1 MIDTG
6 GESRE
11 VVLKSGGRLVLN
23 IDVRFFALSEF
34 DRDFVFRL
42 IDLLKNYAPAPTTPA
57 PTTAKEALDLKQAGL
72 LKDRS

>member
-6 GESRE
+6 GESHA
-11 VVLKSGGRLVLN
+11 VALKSGGQVVLN

-42 IDLLKNYAPAPTTPA
+42 IDLFKNYAPPPKFPA
-57 PTTAKEALDLKQAGL
+57 PTTAKEALDFEQAGL
-72 LKDRS
+72 IKDRS